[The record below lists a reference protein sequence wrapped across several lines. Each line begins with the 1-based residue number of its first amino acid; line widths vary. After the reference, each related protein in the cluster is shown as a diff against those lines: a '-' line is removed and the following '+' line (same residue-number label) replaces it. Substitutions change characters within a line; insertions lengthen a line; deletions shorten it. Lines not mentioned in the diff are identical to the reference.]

1 MLLFLDVIKKYA
13 LNIGIYHNYIGL
25 NEKKNICYITICNKT
40 VQILLLKGDCFA
52 VKGR

>member
-25 NEKKNICYITICNKT
+25 NEKKTFVISQSLIRQFKFCY
-40 VQILLLKGDCFA
+40 
-52 VKGR
+52 